1 MFGLLTL
8 IFSFFVFTLN
18 PSSNFEAARNSERTS
33 EMSQIMSS
41 INMYMIQE
49 EGVSD
54 SLTYS
59 GGMPLPV
66 CAGEKPDFTDGIPF
80 PSIDIAPKLLENG
93 YMVEHPTDPLG
104 GDNPYYNIC
113 YDSLGG
119 QLTLY
124 APNLEGERVTLTR

>member
-66 CAGEKPDFTDGIPF
+66 CAGGKPDFTNGVPF
-80 PSIDIAPKLLENG
+80 PSLDIAPKLLENG
-93 YMVEHPTDPLG
+93 YMAEYPTDPKG
-104 GDNPYYNIC
+104 GDSPYYNIC
-113 YDSLGG
+113 YNSPAG
-119 QLTLY
+119 QLTIY
-124 APNLEGERVTLTR
+124 APNLDGERITLTR